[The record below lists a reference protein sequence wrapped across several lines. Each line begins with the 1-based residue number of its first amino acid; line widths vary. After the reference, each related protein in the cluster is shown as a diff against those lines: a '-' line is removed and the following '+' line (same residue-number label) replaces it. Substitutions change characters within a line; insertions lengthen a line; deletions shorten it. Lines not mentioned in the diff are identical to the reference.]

1 MSAGREIKR
10 ALRVLAFLREHAVEM
25 MAALYACDRVL
36 LAQCLASQLGMTEAD
51 WLDGSPRPPAQPPR
65 PTAAAA
71 LRAHVIAELAK
82 HGLTVADIEKIR
94 AARDAER
101 ELKRRKAKEAK
112 ERSKAA
118 DLERKGNAS

>member
-1 MSAGREIKR
+1 MSLARVIKR
-10 ALRVLAFLREHAVEM
+10 NLRIVAFLRENAVEIVS
-25 MAALYACDRVL
+25 ALYACDRAR

-65 PTAAAA
+65 PTAADA

-82 HGLTVADIEKIR
+82 HGLTVADFEKIR